1 MSEILLV
8 VDMQNGFM
16 SDKCR
21 HIIPTVIKSIEH
33 FLAAGK
39 LVAFTKFINTPDSNY
54 VKLIHWSRLIDEP
67 ETSIV
72 DELQPY
78 INHIFDKPYY
88 SAFTESFS
96 SFILINQISKI
107 YLCGVETDSCILK
120 TAIDSFERGIEPV
133 IIKDASFSA
142 GGQQAH
148 KDASFSAG
156 GQQAHDAGIFL
167 LKRNIGKNQIQMSDE
182 VIEKIS

>member
-16 SDKCR
+16 SEKCR
-21 HIIPTVIKSIEH
+21 HIIPTVIKLIEQ

-39 LVAFTKFINTPDSNY
+39 LVKFTRFINTADSNY
-54 VKLIHWSRLIDEP
+54 VKLIHWSRLMQES
-67 ETSIV
+67 ETSII

-78 INHIFDKPYY
+78 INNNIFDKPYY
-88 SAFTESFS
+88 SAFTQNFS
-96 SFILINQISKI
+96 NFIFLNKISKI

-133 IIKDASFSA
+133 IIEDASSS
-142 GGQQAH
+142 H
-148 KDASFSAG
+148 G

-167 LKRNIGKNQIQMSDE
+167 LKRNIGKNQIKMSDE
-182 VIEKIS
+182 VLEEMS

>member
-16 SDKCR
+16 PDKCR
-21 HIIPTVIKSIEH
+21 HIIPTVIKLIER
-33 FLAAGK
+33 FLEAGK
-39 LVAFTKFINTPDSNY
+39 LVGFTKFINTADSNY
-54 VKLIHWSRLIDEP
+54 VKLIHWSSLIYEP
-67 ETSIV
+67 ETSII

-78 INHIFDKPYY
+78 IHNIFDKPYY
-88 SAFTESFS
+88 STFTEDFS

-133 IIKDASFSA
+133 IIEDAC
-142 GGQQAH
+142 
-148 KDASFSAG
+148 FSAG
-156 GQQAHDAGIFL
+156 GQQAHDAAIFL
-167 LKRNIGKNQIQMSDE
+167 LKRNIGKNQIQMSNQ
-182 VIEKIS
+182 ILEKIS

>member
-16 SDKCR
+16 SEKCR
-21 HIIPTVIKSIEH
+21 HIIPTITKLIEH

-39 LVAFTKFINTPDSNY
+39 LVEFTRFINTADSNY
-54 VKLIHWSRLIDEP
+54 VKLINWSRLMHEP
-67 ETSIV
+67 ETSII

-78 INHIFDKPYY
+78 INNNIFDKPYY
-88 SAFTESFS
+88 SAFTENFS
-96 SFILINQISKI
+96 SFISLNQISRI

-133 IIKDASFSA
+133 IIEDACFS
-142 GGQQAH
+142 
-148 KDASFSAG
+148 DG
-156 GQQAHDAGIFL
+156 GQQAHDAGLFL
-167 LKRNIGKNQIQMSDE
+167 LKRNIGKNQIKMTDKL
-182 VIEKIS
+182 IEKMS

>member
-8 VDMQNGFM
+8 IDMQNGFM
-16 SDKCR
+16 SEKCR
-21 HIIPTVIKSIEH
+21 HIIPTIIKLIEQ

-39 LVAFTKFINTPDSNY
+39 LVKFTRFINTADSNY
-54 VKLIHWSRLIDEP
+54 VKLIHWSRLMQES
-67 ETSIV
+67 ETSII

-78 INHIFDKPYY
+78 INNNIFDKPYY
-88 SAFTESFS
+88 SAFTQSFS
-96 SFILINQISKI
+96 NFIFLNKISKI

-133 IIKDASFSA
+133 IIEDASSS
-142 GGQQAH
+142 H
-148 KDASFSAG
+148 G

-167 LKRNIGKNQIQMSDE
+167 LKRNIGKNQIKMTDE
-182 VIEKIS
+182 VLEEMS

>member
-16 SDKCR
+16 SEQCR
-21 HIIPTVIKSIEH
+21 HIIPTVIKLIER
-33 FLAAGK
+33 FLAIGK
-39 LVAFTKFINTPDSNY
+39 LVEFTRFINTADSNY
-54 VKLIHWSRLIDEP
+54 VKLIQWSRLINEP
-67 ETSIV
+67 ETSII

-78 INHIFDKPYY
+78 INNIFDKHYY
-88 SAFTESFS
+88 SAFTGNFS
-96 SFILINQISKI
+96 AFIFLNQISKI

-133 IIKDASFSA
+133 IIEDACFS
-142 GGQQAH
+142 
-148 KDASFSAG
+148 DG

-167 LKRNIGKNQIQMSDE
+167 LKRNIGKNQIQMADE
-182 VIEKIS
+182 ILEKML

>member
-16 SDKCR
+16 SEKCR
-21 HIIPTVIKSIEH
+21 HIIPTVIKLIER
-33 FLAAGK
+33 FLADGK
-39 LVAFTKFINTPDSNY
+39 LVKFTRFINTADSNY
-54 VKLIHWSRLIDEP
+54 VKLIHWSRLMQES
-67 ETSIV
+67 ETSII

-78 INHIFDKPYY
+78 INNVFDKHYY

-96 SFILINQISKI
+96 SFIFLNQISKI
-107 YLCGVETDSCILK
+107 YLCGIATDSCILK

-133 IIKDASFSA
+133 IIEDACSSH

-148 KDASFSAG
+148 N
-156 GQQAHDAGIFL
+156 AGIFL
-167 LKRNIGKNQIQMSDE
+167 LKRNIGKNQIKMTDEILQEMS
-182 VIEKIS
+182 

>member
-16 SDKCR
+16 PEKCR
-21 HIIPTVIKSIEH
+21 HIIPNVIKLIER
-33 FLAAGK
+33 FLEAGK
-39 LVAFTKFINTPDSNY
+39 IVGFTKFINTADSNY
-54 VKLIHWSRLIDEP
+54 VKLIHWSSLIHEP
-67 ETSIV
+67 ETSII

-78 INHIFDKPYY
+78 IYNIFDKPYY

-107 YLCGVETDSCILK
+107 YLCGVETDSCIFK

-133 IIKDASFSA
+133 IIEDAC
-142 GGQQAH
+142 
-148 KDASFSAG
+148 FSAG

>member
-16 SDKCR
+16 PEKCR
-21 HIIPTVIKSIEH
+21 HIIPTVIKLIER

-39 LVAFTKFINTPDSNY
+39 LVKFTRFINTADSNY
-54 VKLIHWSRLIDEP
+54 VKLIHWSKLIYEP
-67 ETSIV
+67 ETSII
-72 DELQPY
+72 DELQPD
-78 INHIFDKPYY
+78 INNIFDKPYY
-88 SAFTESFS
+88 SAFTENFS

-107 YLCGVETDSCILK
+107 YLCGVATDSCILK

-133 IIKDASFSA
+133 IIEDACFS
-142 GGQQAH
+142 H
-148 KDASFSAG
+148 G

-182 VIEKIS
+182 VIEKMS

>member
-1 MSEILLV
+1 MAPMREILLV

-16 SDKCR
+16 SEKCR
-21 HIIPTVIKSIEH
+21 QIIPTVIKLIER

-39 LVAFTKFINTPDSNY
+39 LVEFTRFVNTTNSNY
-54 VKLIHWSRLIDEP
+54 VKLIHWSKLIHEP
-67 ETSIV
+67 ETSII

-78 INHIFDKPYY
+78 INSIFDKHYY
-88 SAFTESFS
+88 SAFTENFS
-96 SFILINQISKI
+96 SFILINQIKKI

-133 IIKDASFSA
+133 IIEDACFSE
-142 GGQQAH
+142 
-148 KDASFSAG
+148 G

>member
-16 SDKCR
+16 PDKCR
-21 HIIPTVIKSIEH
+21 HIIPTVIKLIER

-39 LVAFTKFINTPDSNY
+39 LVEFTRFINTADSNY
-54 VKLIHWSRLIDEP
+54 VKLINWSRLIQEP
-67 ETSIV
+67 ETSII

-78 INHIFDKPYY
+78 INNIFDKHYY
-88 SAFTESFS
+88 SAFTEKFS
-96 SFILINQISKI
+96 TFISLNKISKI

-120 TAIDSFERGIEPV
+120 TAIDSFERNIEPL
-133 IIKDASFSA
+133 IIEDACSSN
-142 GGQQAH
+142 
-148 KDASFSAG
+148 G

-167 LKRNIGKNQIQMSDE
+167 LKRNIGKNQIKMTDE
-182 VIEKIS
+182 VLEKMS